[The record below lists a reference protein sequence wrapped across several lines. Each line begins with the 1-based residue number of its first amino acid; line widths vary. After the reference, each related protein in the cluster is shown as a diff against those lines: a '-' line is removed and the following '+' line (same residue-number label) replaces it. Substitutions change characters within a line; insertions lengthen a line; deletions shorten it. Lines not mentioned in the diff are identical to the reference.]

1 MEQNRLSELI
11 LELQKAMQSQH
22 IDPTKGLSEELFL
35 FSTTLAP
42 VSNVDLFITNDK
54 GEVLLSWRD
63 DEHYGKGWHIPGGC
77 LRLKETMAERL
88 QKTAL
93 KEIGCEIIYNE
104 KPILIKE
111 LFVKEERE
119 NLKNQLERCHNI
131 SILFEC
137 FLPMHYNIDY
147 CSKNEHKHSVGE
159 LCWFNHVPDDLLQA
173 HKDIYGDF
181 LSNWFMNRSE

>member
-11 LELQKAMQSQH
+11 LELQKEMQKQN
-22 IDPTKGLSEELFL
+22 IDPTKGLPEELFL

-42 VSNVDLFITNDK
+42 VSNVDLFITNDN

-63 DEHYGKGWHIPGGC
+63 DEHYGEGWHIPGGC

-93 KEIGCEIIYNE
+93 KEIGCEITFTE

-111 LFVKEERE
+111 LFVNEERK
-119 NLKNQLERCHNI
+119 NLKNQLERSHNI
-131 SILFEC
+131 SVLFEC
-137 FLPMHYNIDY
+137 FLSKDYNISN
-147 CSKNEHKHSVGE
+147 CSDFENKSGY
-159 LCWFNHVPDDLLQA
+159 LRWFSCVPDNLLQA
-173 HKDIYGDF
+173 HKDIYGEF
-181 LSNWFMNRSE
+181 LTNWFKNRSK